1 MKGCRTQYLGLAL
14 AIACAECLAWTPS
27 TTSGGDQAE
36 TQEGAAPLTRL
47 PHFFTGVWYPDDT
60 EGASECER
68 YRALLP
74 VRSGHDGVDIVRV
87 GSLVIT
93 PGLIQAVAEYG
104 EGNFYAVDRI
114 EAEGAGAWRVTARL
128 GIDAMPDESSEEEP
142 VVTRISL
149 HGDKL
154 HWEPD
159 GRRGD
164 ASLRYFRCDVERTDG
179 AKHP

>member
-1 MKGCRTQYLGLAL
+1 MKVCRTQYLALAL
-14 AIACAECLAWTPS
+14 AIACTECVAGTPS
-27 TTSGGDQAE
+27 TMSGGTQAE
-36 TQEGAAPLTRL
+36 KQEGTTPLTRL
-47 PHFFTGVWYPDDT
+47 PDIFTGVWYPDDT

-74 VRSGHDGVDIVRV
+74 VRSGHDGVDIVPV

-114 EAEGAGAWRVTARL
+114 EAEGGGAWRVATRL
-128 GIDAMPDESSEEEP
+128 GIDVLPDESSGEEP
-142 VVTRISL
+142 VVTRLSL
-149 HGDKL
+149 HGGKL
-154 HWEPD
+154 HWQRD

-164 ASLRYFRCDVERTDG
+164 ASLRYFRCDVKRTDG
-179 AKHP
+179 EKRP